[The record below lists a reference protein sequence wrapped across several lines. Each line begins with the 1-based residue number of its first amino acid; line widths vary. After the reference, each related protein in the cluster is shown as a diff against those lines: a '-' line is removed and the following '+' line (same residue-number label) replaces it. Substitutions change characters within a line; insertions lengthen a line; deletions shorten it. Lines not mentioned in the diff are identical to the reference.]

1 MSNQTSIQDA
11 IIGEVLPNIGR
22 RHAGMRSD
30 PIEKA
35 IMLRLG
41 TRQQRATR
49 AMAGNAQRVPQ
60 SVVKRVRNGGAHSP
74 KELRRQLD
82 YITRDEA
89 VKSTWLNFNGIERGL
104 YKNSV
109 ETTVLLWTSSWA
121 GNPKRGHSDHII
133 LSFPKDTDVE
143 AAENIAKEWGRAVFG
158 SGDFGDQWRYVAAL
172 HANTDHVH
180 AHFVVD
186 KRGNDHGQFLSI
198 SMKSE
203 LNYDVMRELHAK
215 IANEHGVALN
225 ASSRLSR
232 GVVEYPPRETE
243 YRAAHDNLK
252 MTGEET
258 PSVEAPKMSIVERMK
273 REAMLRSFANQ
284 YQSLSS
290 IARLTTDPEGQGG
303 FMEKLSGM
311 FSAASDILKEGGSL
325 MTATDVDTPRID
337 PTERFSQD
345 VERIFASAREAWADI
360 QDMEP
365 GAERVHLE
373 ERFAEQTRLMQ
384 DAAVSES
391 FMEQHGRELSSD
403 NDPYSLDIVRDIHS
417 ARDHLGD
424 DPAAHRASEVAMD
437 DLRQRLEAAFTVH
450 EDRLERAGT
459 NAEEMAE
466 RFMLSSRTAGQVEGW
481 RAQGVGPEVDMD
493 HSRTVLAE
501 LENGV
506 GENFDSDSV
515 FSKYETLIVSAT
527 ALGTEHENLET
538 AGDYV
543 DSLRDLMASES
554 SMTNDERQYMTALPA
569 LMERDEAGLR
579 TSLDISRRN
588 HLDLARH
595 EDGAVFDPEAAE
607 RQVDQLVDGQVS
619 ALDEITGQLPV
630 SYGRLERDLSEEA
643 ANIFADYEV
652 PRDLQEVIARDQLI
666 YGERYQR
673 LSDVPAIEMIVERMS
688 QELSQEDLDAVRAGD
703 YTALRE
709 EIKDPAI
716 RAAVGSELRNEADI
730 SDGNERH
737 SEPVDQF
744 QQLARQSAAI
754 KVAEKEHSVEPD
766 LSDDISL

>member
-1 MSNQTSIQDA
+1 MSNQVSIQDA

-41 TRQQRATR
+41 TRQQRASR

-89 VKSTWLNFNGIERGL
+89 TKSTWLNFNGIERGL

-109 ETTVLLWTSSWA
+109 ETTVPLWTSSWA

-133 LSFPKDTDVE
+133 LSFPKDTNVE

-290 IARLTTDPEGQGG
+290 IARLTTVSEGQGG

-325 MTATDVDTPRID
+325 MTATDTQPPSID

-345 VERIFASAREAWADI
+345 VERIFASARETWADI
-360 QDMEP
+360 QEMEP
-365 GAERVHLE
+365 GAERAHLE
-373 ERFAEQTRLMQ
+373 ERFAEETRLMR
-384 DAAVSES
+384 DAAVSEP
-391 FMEQHGRELSSD
+391 FMEHHARELSQD

-417 ARDHLGD
+417 VRDHLGD
-424 DPAAHRASEVAMD
+424 DPAAHRTSEMAMD

-466 RFMLSSRTAGQVEGW
+466 RFMLSNRTAGQVEAW
-481 RAQGVGPEVDMD
+481 RAQGIGPEVDMD

-515 FSKYETLIVSAT
+515 YSKYETLIVSAT
-527 ALGTEHENLET
+527 ALGTEHEGHET

-554 SMTNDERQYMTALPA
+554 SMTNEERQYMAALPA
-569 LMERDEAGLR
+569 LMERDETGLR

-588 HLDLARH
+588 HLDLAQH
-595 EDGAVFDPEAAE
+595 EDGAMFDPEAAE

-630 SYGRLERDLSEEA
+630 SYDRLERDLSEEA

-688 QELSQEDLDAVRAGD
+688 QELSQEDLDDVRAGD

-716 RAAVGSELRNEADI
+716 RAAVGSELRNEADV

-754 KVAEKEHSVEPD
+754 KVGEKDHSVTPD

>member
-109 ETTVLLWTSSWA
+109 ETTVPLWTSSWA

-450 EDRLERAGT
+450 EDRLENAGT

-466 RFMLSSRTAGQVEGW
+466 RFMLSSRTAGQVEAW
-481 RAQGVGPEVDMD
+481 REGAYDRDFAASEIVGDDVMQMSSEMAKQGLDDDLID
-493 HSRTVLAE
+493 HKIEQHLDKA
-501 LENGV
+501 
-506 GENFDSDSV
+506 
-515 FSKYETLIVSAT
+515 
-527 ALGTEHENLET
+527 
-538 AGDYV
+538 
-543 DSLRDLMASES
+543 RDLADATVKPDFVSE
-554 SMTNDERQYMTALPA
+554 Y
-569 LMERDEAGLR
+569 
-579 TSLDISRRN
+579 
-588 HLDLARH
+588 
-595 EDGAVFDPEAAE
+595 AA
-607 RQVDQLVDGQVS
+607 
-619 ALDEITGQLPV
+619 
-630 SYGRLERDLSEEA
+630 LERDLSEEA